1 MKVDSQGA
9 MLEKYDRER
18 DLYESWAL
26 ELSTVLEKLLVEGS
40 VKRPHTVA
48 HRAKDKTSLK
58 RKLARDAG
66 TKYAKLEDVTD
77 LAGVRAV
84 TYYYDDVDRVAEIIE
99 REFEIDRENSED
111 KRKPD
116 DPRMFGYASL
126 HYVVSLEPERAG
138 MSEYRRFAGL
148 KAEIQVRSLLQHA
161 WAEVEHGLGYKPE
174 SVPEGQARGFAG
186 LAGMF
191 EVADKEFMRMR
202 EELRKHAE
210 TVEDEMASEPKS
222 VSIDRASL
230 TAFLK
235 NNLTVRDLDGRIAS
249 ATGGTVYTQHDYV
262 DTTHIAQIVQQLR
275 WLSITDVRK
284 LEEELDARK
293 SQIEPFA
300 VAWLR
305 LRGKDHTRFFAV
317 GVSVVYLIY
326 LVAVERLEGE
336 GLEEFIFE
344 TRVVGFPERAEAA
357 GHMLAARAE
366 VTR

>member
-1 MKVDSQGA
+1 MKVDSQEA
-9 MLEKYDRER
+9 MLEKYDQER
-18 DLYESWAL
+18 AVYGRWAHD
-26 ELSTVLEKLLVEGS
+26 LSTVLEKQLVEGS

-48 HRAKDKTSLK
+48 HRAKDEDSLK

-66 TKYAKLEDVTD
+66 AKYVKLEDVTD

-99 REFEIDRENSED
+99 REFEIDWENSED
-111 KRKPD
+111 KRKPK

-126 HYVVSLEPERAG
+126 HYVVSLGSERAA
-138 MSEYRRFAGL
+138 MTEYRGFAGL

-202 EELRKHAE
+202 EELREHAE
-210 TVEDEMASEPKS
+210 TVEVEMESEPES

-235 NNLTVRDLDGRIAS
+235 NNPTVRDLDERVAS
-249 ATGGTVYTQHDYV
+249 ATGGTVYTQHEYV

-275 WLSITDVRK
+275 CLGITDVRS
-284 LEEELDARK
+284 LGEELDARK
-293 SQIEPFA
+293 SWIEPFA

-305 LRGKDHTRFFAV
+305 LRDKGHTRFFAV
-317 GVSVVYLIY
+317 GVSVIYLIY
-326 LVAVERLEGE
+326 LMAVERLERE
-336 GLEEFIFE
+336 ELEEFIFE
-344 TRVVGFPERAEAA
+344 TRIVGFPERAEAA
-357 GHMLAARAE
+357 GHMLAAHEEA
-366 VTR
+366 TR